1 MRPRSDHLRCAREA
15 WRLVYFSPDCI
26 ASSDFLM
33 PVWRRTEANARNAVR
48 GAGCERSMGPAFA
61 FAAKMAPNMALVKGC
76 LRDTTRDIP
85 PCILRCFL
93 QRRCT
98 IVHTILVG
106 TISTNRFECAFLTP
120 KYAL

>member
-15 WRLVYFSPDCI
+15 WRPVYFSPDCS

-33 PVWRRTEANARNAVR
+33 PVWRRTEANALNAVR

-61 FAAKMAPNMALVKGC
+61 LAAKMALNMALVKGC
-76 LRDTTRDIP
+76 LRDTTSDIP
-85 PCILRCFL
+85 PCFSRCCL

-98 IVHTILVG
+98 IVQTILVD
-106 TISTNRFECAFLTP
+106 TISTKRFECAFLTP
-120 KYAL
+120 RYAL